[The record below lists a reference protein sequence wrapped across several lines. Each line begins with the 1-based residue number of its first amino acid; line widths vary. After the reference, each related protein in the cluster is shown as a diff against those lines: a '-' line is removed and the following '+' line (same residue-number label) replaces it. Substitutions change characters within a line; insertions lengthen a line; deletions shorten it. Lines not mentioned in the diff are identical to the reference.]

1 MLCRYLNVYVEYKMA
16 LLDLRRGDL
25 DFVPRPFLLQP
36 GGTQI
41 PPQLHILTDLHD
53 GLQLHPWGDLHFL
66 ESLECPDRSCH
77 DFDGL
82 HRPHDL
88 LLLCNSPPPLT
99 FYRPATS

>member
-1 MLCRYLNVYVEYKMA
+1 MA
-16 LLDLRRGDL
+16 LLDLRCGDL
-25 DFVPRPFLLQP
+25 DFVPRPVLLQP

-41 PPQLHILTDLHD
+41 PPQLYILTDLHD
-53 GLQLHPWGDLHFL
+53 GLQLHPWGHLHFL

-88 LLLCNSPPPLT
+88 LLLCNFFPPLT